1 MPSSPLTL
9 DDLGIQGCLGLGALL
24 LAQERRLPVAPTRR
38 MTLALMVPLRDHGVI
53 ETPWPEARWELD
65 PTADETPIEQIQW
78 RYVWPHYMREG
89 LLAALGEFLD
99 DVPTDDQGLAWRA
112 RLWFDLGIADTERY
126 FETLLAKNRF
136 DPAWAQD
143 LGFLVRELSLGM
155 PLAQWRYCCWA
166 AVRRGAS
173 IAQQEPGTDGQRLR
187 DGIFAE
193 LKRRAGWVAAGGYA
207 GCSFAPSSP
216 MPGSAAAR
224 LFVTRL
230 TRLGA
235 AFWLTPTSWEAML
248 ARSHTSPSQPVSA
261 SVELAAGPQPPTP
274 MAAASDRSAGLAA
287 PDPPIVLVQPAD
299 VGHSQPDPG

>member
-1 MPSSPLTL
+1 MPSVPLTL
-9 DDLGIQGCLGLGALL
+9 DDLGIQGCLGLAALL

-65 PTADETPIEQIQW
+65 PTADVTPIEQIQW
-78 RYVWPHYMREG
+78 RYVWPHYVREG
-89 LLAALGEFLD
+89 LLATLGEFLD
-99 DVPTDDQGLAWRA
+99 DVPKDDQGLAYRA

-126 FETLLAKNRF
+126 FESLLAKNRF
-136 DPAWAQD
+136 DPTWAQD

-173 IAQQEPGTDGQRLR
+173 LVQQEPSTDGQRLR
-187 DGIFAE
+187 ETIFAE

-207 GCSFAPSSP
+207 ACSFAPSSP
-216 MPGSAAAR
+216 VPSSAAAR

-230 TRLGA
+230 TQLGA

-248 ARSHTSPSQPVSA
+248 TLAVAPSPQRATHMVGPSAHERERPQAADEGAASSASSPSSGLIPSA
-261 SVELAAGPQPPTP
+261 TLGH
-274 MAAASDRSAGLAA
+274 A
-287 PDPPIVLVQPAD
+287 PNA
-299 VGHSQPDPG
+299 

>member
-1 MPSSPLTL
+1 MPSSPPTL
-9 DDLGIQGCLGLGALL
+9 DDLGIQGCLGLAALL

-78 RYVWPHYMREG
+78 RYVWPYYVRDG
-89 LLAALGEFLD
+89 LLATLGEFLD
-99 DVPTDDQGLAWRA
+99 DVPKDDQGLAYRA

-126 FETLLAKNRF
+126 FESLLAKNRF
-136 DPAWAQD
+136 DPTWAQD

-173 IAQQEPGTDGQRLR
+173 LVQQEPGTDGPRLR
-187 DGIFAE
+187 ETIFAE

-216 MPGSAAAR
+216 VPGSAAAR
-224 LFVTRL
+224 LFVTHL
-230 TRLGA
+230 TQLGA

-248 ARSHTSPSQPVSA
+248 TFVVSPSSSPVTNA
-261 SVELAAGPQPPTP
+261 VEPSPHERQTQEAALDG
-274 MAAASDRSAGLAA
+274 AASCGSSPAPGLAPSA
-287 PDPPIVLVQPAD
+287 NLREAL
-299 VGHSQPDPG
+299 